1 MGGTETGQSTPPSGP
16 VGALDHLYLE
26 TRSFESA
33 LAFWR
38 ALGFQL
44 AEQWGDASHR
54 AGRLVSG
61 AASVVLAEGRA
72 AAEVVHF
79 RVPKGSLDAL
89 AAALAESKD
98 VKILT
103 PLETTHWG
111 TRWIRVQ
118 DSDRRIFALEETGS

>member
-1 MGGTETGQSTPPSGP
+1 MGDAETGQTSLPTGTVS
-16 VGALDHLYLE
+16 ALDHVYLE

-44 AEQWGDASHR
+44 AEQWGDESHR

-61 AASVVLAEGRA
+61 EASVVLAAGRA

-79 RVPKGSLDAL
+79 RVPKGALDGL

-98 VKILT
+98 VKVLT
-103 PLETTHWG
+103 PLEATHWG